1 MNAATISADII
12 SYTALSQHDKE
23 QLNIK
28 INELLATLTK
38 RYAGEKFFGRIV
50 QGDYI
55 ECAML
60 NPTYALRIAI
70 LLKTMVKSM
79 ELTDSN
85 PDDLR
90 IRYFKE
96 YGVRIAIALAP
107 LDVLDSEKGI
117 IDGEAIYLSG
127 RTIKNMSTSDK
138 KKIVVKDTM
147 FFRSMDAIAQDHF
160 DTLITLVD
168 AILSKCSQKQ
178 CEVVYYKLSGLTEK
192 DISEKTGKYQ
202 STISQH
208 SSAASWNAIEKS
220 VIHFEKYIL

>member
-60 NPTYALRIAI
+60 DPTYALRIAI

-160 DTLITLVD
+160 DTLITLID
-168 AILSKCSQKQ
+168 AILSK
-178 CEVVYYKLSGLTEK
+178 
-192 DISEKTGKYQ
+192 
-202 STISQH
+202 
-208 SSAASWNAIEKS
+208 
-220 VIHFEKYIL
+220 

>member
-12 SYTALSQHDKE
+12 SYTALSQNDKV
-23 QLNIK
+23 QLNLK
-28 INELLATLTK
+28 LNNLLASLTIK
-38 RYAGEKFFGRIV
+38 YTEENFFGRIV

-60 NPTYALRIAI
+60 SPKYALRIAL
-70 LLKTMVKSM
+70 LLKSLIKSI

-85 PDDLR
+85 QKDIR

-96 YGVRIAIALAP
+96 YGIRIAIASAP
-107 LDVLDSEKGI
+107 LNVLDKEKGI

-138 KKIVVKDTM
+138 KKIIVKDTM
-147 FFRSMDAIAQDHF
+147 FFRSLDVIMQDHF
-160 DTLITLVD
+160 DTMISLVD

-178 CEVVYYKLSGLTEK
+178 CEVLFYKLSGLTEK
-192 DISEKTGKYQ
+192 EIVEKTGKYQ

-220 VIHFEKYIL
+220 VIHFEKYIV